1 MIRSMLVRRLDM
13 ETTVWENRTITI
25 YAGGDPKKGIA
36 PEITIKIEKPQI
48 TFDSYKNEITIT
60 EAK

>member
-1 MIRSMLVRRLDM
+1 M

-48 TFDSYKNEITIT
+48 HFDSYKNEIVIT
-60 EAK
+60 ETK